1 MTTIVT
7 IPLYRLLCQILITHS
22 VTLSVIVTLFR
33 SLIEQKLDNLT
44 AMVTLTHHTPGD
56 RDAAFKSSM
65 PQGGVGQEE
74 EEDSWVIDWSDTEDE
89 DDSKDDDK
97 DGGNGED
104 AKSDKGGD
112 EQ

>member
-1 MTTIVT
+1 MF
-7 IPLYRLLCQILITHS
+7 CQILVSHS
-22 VTLSVIVTLFR
+22 VTLSLTVTLPD
-33 SLIEQKLDNLT
+33 SLMEQKIDHLT
-44 AMVTLTHHTPGD
+44 AMVETLTHHRTGD
-56 RDAAFKSSM
+56 REDASVSSM